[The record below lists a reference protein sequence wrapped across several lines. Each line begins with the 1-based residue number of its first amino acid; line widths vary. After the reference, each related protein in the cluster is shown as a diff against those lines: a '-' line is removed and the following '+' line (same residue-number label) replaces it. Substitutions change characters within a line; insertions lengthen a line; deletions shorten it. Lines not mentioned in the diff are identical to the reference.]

1 MTLEPVVKQETAT
14 ALKPA
19 SQYSLRSL
27 LVSMVT
33 MGMVLAYARMFGE
46 QGIWLTML
54 TGAAGLA
61 AGGIL
66 GSLSG
71 RVSEALTWSLVGGV
85 LGLCCVLSADQQVA
99 LFQRIYWIMVGVI
112 GGAYAG
118 SLPPVAWQLR
128 IITTLILWFVFALV
142 SLVVNLGTILGSLFI
157 TGGEW
162 YNLFDAA
169 LALPVIGGL
178 MVLAETV
185 RQLQQKYHTALDV
198 WAAGLVFA
206 VIAGN
211 FGAILV
217 WNLWY
222 V

>member
-1 MTLEPVVKQETAT
+1 
-14 ALKPA
+14 
-19 SQYSLRSL
+19 
-27 LVSMVT
+27 
-33 MGMVLAYARMFGE
+33 
-46 QGIWLTML
+46 
-54 TGAAGLA
+54 
-61 AGGIL
+61 
-66 GSLSG
+66 
-71 RVSEALTWSLVGGV
+71 
-85 LGLCCVLSADQQVA
+85 
-99 LFQRIYWIMVGVI
+99 MVGVVA
-112 GGAYAG
+112 GAYSG
-118 SLPPVAWQLR
+118 SLPPGNWQLR
-128 IITTLILWFVFALV
+128 IAVALLLWMVFGLV
-142 SLVVNLGTILGSLFI
+142 SLVVNLGAILGSLFI